1 MGHED
6 TELTCVNHPRSTTLV
21 RCSNCNSPI
30 CVKCMQETP
39 VGMKCPN
46 CARVEFG
53 KPKDIRRRYAA
64 GASGLAAAAALG
76 AAVVPMLGRFSP
88 LIGVVVGLVVGAVV
102 RSIGRR
108 RAGLGGIAATATACG
123 LALGFLVLGAPFP
136 YLLSA
141 PFLFPTLISA
151 AAAGFV
157 ASR

>member
-1 MGHED
+1 MH
-6 TELTCVNHPRSTTLV
+6 
-21 RCSNCNSPI
+21 
-30 CVKCMQETP
+30 ETP

-46 CARVEFG
+46 CARVQYA
-53 KPKDIRRRYAA
+53 KPKDMGRRYAA
-64 GASGLAAAAALG
+64 GAAGLLAAAVLA

-108 RAGLGGIAATATACG
+108 RAGLGGIAATGTACG
-123 LALGFLVLGAPFP
+123 LALGFLVLGAPFT

-141 PFLFPTLISA
+141 PFLFPAVIATA
-151 AAAGFV
+151 AAAFM